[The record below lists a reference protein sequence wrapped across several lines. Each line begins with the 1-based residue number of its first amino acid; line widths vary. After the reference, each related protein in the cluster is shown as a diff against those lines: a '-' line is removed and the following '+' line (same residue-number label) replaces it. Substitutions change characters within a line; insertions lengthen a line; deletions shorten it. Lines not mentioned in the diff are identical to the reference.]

1 VEKQAYLKTVSKVK
15 PHEVSDT
22 YELHLVLDTEHLMVL
37 VLAGD
42 GTIRKLNDL
51 LEARDPRCITIMD
64 LVGEGAM
71 DVRRRGWKDA
81 RLVEVDADADIF
93 TRADDGVD
101 AALAAVVLV
110 ATSELR

>member
-1 VEKQAYLKTVSKVK
+1 MKTVSKVK
-15 PHEVSDT
+15 THETNGT

-37 VLAGD
+37 VLTGN
-42 GTIRKLNDL
+42 GTIRKLSDL
-51 LEARDPRCITIMD
+51 MEARDPGRSALRD

-71 DVRRRGWKDA
+71 DVSRRSRKDA
-81 RLVEVDADADIF
+81 RLVKVDANANVLA
-93 TRADDGVD
+93 RANDGVD

>member
-15 PHEVSDT
+15 THEASGT

-42 GTIRKLNDL
+42 GTIRKLSDL
-51 LEARDPRCITIMD
+51 LEARDPGRSALRD
-64 LVGEGAM
+64 LVGEGAV
-71 DVRRRGWKDA
+71 DVSRRSRKDA
-81 RLVEVDADADIF
+81 RLVEVDADSDVLA
-93 TRADDGVD
+93 RANDGVD